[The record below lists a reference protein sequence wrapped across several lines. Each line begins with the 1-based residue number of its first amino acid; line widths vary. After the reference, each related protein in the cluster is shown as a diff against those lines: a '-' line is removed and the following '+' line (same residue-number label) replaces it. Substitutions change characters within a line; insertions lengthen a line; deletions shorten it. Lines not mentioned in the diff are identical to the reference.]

1 MKSIRV
7 LERVWRKL
15 KQSALDRDI
24 SIAEVVEELVDVYL

>member
-15 KQSALDRDI
+15 KQNALDRDMT
-24 SIAEVVEELVDVYL
+24 IAEVIEELVDVYL